1 MPETTLDHAGLDK
14 EPPSF
19 LSLHIQR
26 AVPDNDTNT
35 STPAQQLQSL
45 GSPSQSG
52 MPSQAQLPSQ
62 HWQPSTQD
70 VQPTQAS
77 QAPWDAP
84 VDSFQE
90 PEALPLQASPLSLPS
105 ERTDRVLTLS
115 FLHPVAGLPNA
126 TILAVKRMPWLQSCR
141 VPLSG
146 CLVILK
152 TIPRWASTAGCH
164 TGSQQAVG

>member
-1 MPETTLDHAGLDK
+1 MPEMLLDHAGLDK
-14 EPPSF
+14 EPPSL

-26 AVPDNDTNT
+26 TVPDNDTNT
-35 STPAQQLQSL
+35 YTDTPAQQQLSL

-84 VDSFQE
+84 VDSCQE
-90 PEALPLQASPLSLPS
+90 PEALPLQVSPHGPPS
-105 ERTDRVLTLS
+105 ESRHV
-115 FLHPVAGLPNA
+115 VGAILPA
-126 TILAVKRMPWLQSCR
+126 P
-141 VPLSG
+141 
-146 CLVILK
+146 
-152 TIPRWASTAGCH
+152 
-164 TGSQQAVG
+164 